1 MSSKKSTSRLPEN
14 HHGNHNDHSDVENF
28 SQMIGFNEK
37 KDHNEL
43 DMNDLECFINNQ
55 YKKKGAEIKNSDDT
69 SSDEEM

>member
-14 HHGNHNDHSDVENF
+14 HHGNHNDISDVENF

-43 DMNDLECFINNQ
+43 DMNDLECFINN
-55 YKKKGAEIKNSDDT
+55 
-69 SSDEEM
+69 